1 MISSTFQPI
10 AKYANTIWFLRSL
23 ENGLNLIAAL
33 FNIHPIALSLRA
45 AYEKCWRKNDT
56 KAKTLTRKADKA
68 LRFEVFFEALP
79 QGIMHIRF
87 IFQDDSLTF
96 VKPQVSLLSVIGIV
110 TSVLSATSGI
120 MNGLLDWAYPRC
132 PTVKSRGSQF
142 AYFICPWF
150 IFSNIVTVFAIS
162 VVVLELDFKVNRL
175 DPTPY
180 IIIAPVDYV
189 PDESV
194 TILTLSCVLVF
205 IGLLHAFLLFMLA
218 CLVYHSFIAQHKKI
232 RNQRVKRSLLKS
244 FPYIASFP
252 KTVIL
257 VQLFYA
263 SGALALFTHW
273 ILRIAPYL
281 EQSSRDLLP
290 TFIRPSAANIPSVY
304 RQWFYEGFCLYAQ
317 THDCIGYNEWRWSL
331 RFPIFISFPPKVNFS
346 DDPIFKSSSGDSII
360 NQINRS
366 KFYLYRLIVPF
377 YLFLAGTTILWS
389 VYHFL
394 LVISWP
400 LIYSKFILTPIER
413 YDILSECLTEII
425 GNDEVV
431 EDNIKTVMEESTMSP
446 ESAQDI
452 FPAFMNQ
459 NELGDGDDED
469 DVYADT
475 RYSNYFVYSSF
486 DASTV
491 NNDPFVRGPLGAK
504 TRLDN
509 GKTAVADST
518 VLAGRHESHD
528 ELLVKLGQR
537 GEKLREDLK
546 QGREEY
552 QRGACRQ
559 EIRSQHL
566 VLMELEVNAFFLEFF
581 VANQRLRIARKK
593 QQRKKVNGMTV
604 EERKDKSFISSKNVG
619 MELDSYQTWLKFL
632 EESKEQRKEGIQS
645 QNLEQL
651 TSA

>member
-1 MISSTFQPI
+1 M
-10 AKYANTIWFLRSL
+10 

-56 KAKTLTRKADKA
+56 KAKTLTRKANKA

-79 QGIMHIRF
+79 QGILHIRF
-87 IFQDDSLTF
+87 ISQEESLTF
-96 VKPQVSLLSVIGIV
+96 VKPQVSLLAVIGIV

-120 MNGLLDWAYPRC
+120 LNGLLDWAYSRC
-132 PTVKSRGSQF
+132 PTVKNRSSHF
-142 AYFICPWF
+142 TYFICPWF

-162 VVVLELDFKVNRL
+162 VVVLEVDFKLNRL
-175 DPTPY
+175 DPTPL
-180 IIIAPVDYV
+180 IILSPDDYV
-189 PDESV
+189 LDESY
-194 TILTLSCVLVF
+194 TILTMCCAMVS
-205 IGLLHAFLLFMLA
+205 IGLLNAFLLFMLA

-273 ILRIAPYL
+273 ILKIAPYL

-290 TFIRPSAANIPSVY
+290 TFMRPSATNIPPVY
-304 RQWFYEGFCLYAQ
+304 RQWFHEGFCLPAKSN
-317 THDCIGYNEWRWSL
+317 DCMAYDEWRWSL

-346 DDPIFKSSSGDSII
+346 DDPIFESSLGVSII
-360 NQINRS
+360 DQIKRS

-400 LIYSKFILTPIER
+400 LIYSKLILTPIER
-413 YDILSECLTEII
+413 YDILLECLTEII
-425 GNDEVV
+425 GKDTVV
-431 EDNIKTVMEESTMSP
+431 EDNVKTVMGESTTSP
-446 ESAQDI
+446 ESPQDI
-452 FPAFMNQ
+452 FLAFMNQ
-459 NELGDGDDED
+459 NEPENGDDED
-469 DVYADT
+469 DVHAGT
-475 RYSNYFVYSSF
+475 HYSTYFVYSSF
-486 DASTV
+486 DEGTV
-491 NNDPFVRGPLGAK
+491 SNPFVHGPIGAQ

-509 GKTAVADST
+509 GKTAIADST
-518 VLAGRHESHD
+518 FVAGRNECHD

-537 GEKLREDLK
+537 GEKLRVNLK

-552 QRGACRQ
+552 QRGASRQ
-559 EIRSQHL
+559 EIRSRHL
-566 VLMELEVNAFFLEFF
+566 VLMELEVNALFTEFF

-593 QQRKKVNGMTV
+593 QQRKKGNVMMV
-604 EERKDKSFISSKNVG
+604 ERKDISFISSKNIG
-619 MELDSYQTWLKFL
+619 MELESYQTWLKFL
-632 EESKEQRKEGIQS
+632 EESKEQRKEEI
-645 QNLEQL
+645 
-651 TSA
+651 